1 MNYEPRGRER
11 RDRQTR
17 GAYDPAG
24 KTVGGRLSPLP
35 PRDRAVEISVEEL
48 AGCKRALT
56 VEVSPEAVRP
66 AVEGGYRKLGQRVA
80 LPGFRRGKIPREILE
95 RRFRDEIR
103 EEVLQEMIPK

>member
-1 MNYEPRGRER
+1 M
-11 RDRQTR
+11 
-17 GAYDPAG
+17 
-24 KTVGGRLSPLP
+24 K
-35 PRDRAVEISVEEL
+35 ISVEEL

-66 AVEGGYRKLGQRVA
+66 AVEGAYRKLGQRVA

-103 EEVLQEMIPK
+103 EEVLQEMIPTTYRQALQRSHLDSGGAPPGGGGGFQLGGPPRCPAG